1 MTCRDIKKLS
11 LSKRK
16 DCARIVKAFRR
27 NRLDTDKESIA
38 MQCLQ
43 RILPPGGAY
52 LAKSD
57 ADEKKQGWLLSI
69 RYIEHRLSKE
79 VFRSQIRGNI
89 AKIRRIARLYH
100 RQGINERY
108 ISIDID
114 LGDYVDIGFDEYE
127 RDLHIAERAVQT
139 FKNTQKA
146 VRHWELLRQYV
157 FKRGVTFDAAEQASQ
172 RHDMFAY
179 DRCAEVSKVAH
190 LDFVQDDHPK

>member
-1 MTCRDIKKLS
+1 MTCRDLKKLS
-11 LSKRK
+11 TSKRK

-27 NRLDTDKESIA
+27 NRSNTDKEAIA

-69 RYIEHRLSKE
+69 RYIEHRLSRE
-79 VFRSQIRGNI
+79 VFRSQNRGNI

-108 ISIDID
+108 ILIDID
-114 LGDYVDIGFDEYE
+114 PGDYVDVGFDEYE

-139 FKNTQKA
+139 FKNTKKA
-146 VRHWELLRQYV
+146 LRNWALVRKYV
-157 FKRGVTFDAAEQASQ
+157 YNRSVTFDAAEQASQ
-172 RHDMFAY
+172 RYDMFAY
-179 DRCAEVSKVAH
+179 DRCAEVAEVAH
-190 LDFVQDDHPK
+190 LDVVKSHK